1 MELTGLDMLP
11 RPVRDGVRDFAQ
23 WAVARTGANALGLA
37 VFGRVC
43 TTDFDASREL
53 VDSVLVL
60 GKIDLAELRS
70 MAPDGSRFARQRLNA
85 PLVMTPGF
93 IKASLDSYPLELL
106 EIQQQHVVLL
116 GDIHLAAATFADD
129 HVRLECER
137 ELKSMAIGMRQ
148 GVLRT
153 SGDERE
159 FLPVVE
165 RTAAGLLRVVRGLYW
180 LKADRKPQPWSVMM
194 PEIER
199 QAGQPLPG
207 IRRAL
212 SEPTACDW
220 QELCDLYHDVET
232 LGHFTDAW

>member
-11 RPVRDGVRDFAQ
+11 RAVRDGVRDFAQ
-23 WAVARTGANALGLA
+23 WALARTGANAVGLA
-37 VFGRVC
+37 LFGRVC
-43 TTDFDASREL
+43 ATDFDAGREF

-60 GKIDLAELRS
+60 NKVDLAELRS
-70 MAPDGSRFARQRLNA
+70 LAPEGSRFARQRLSA
-85 PLVMTPGF
+85 PLIMTPSF

-106 EIQQQHVVLL
+106 EIQQQHVVLF
-116 GDIHLAAATFADD
+116 GDIRLDAATFAED

-137 ELKSMAIGMRQ
+137 ELKSMAIGLRQ

-159 FLPVVE
+159 FLPIVD

-180 LKADRKPQPWSVMM
+180 LKVDRKPQPWSVMM
-194 PEIER
+194 SEIER

-207 IRRAL
+207 IRRRLAD
-212 SEPTACDW
+212 PAAYDW